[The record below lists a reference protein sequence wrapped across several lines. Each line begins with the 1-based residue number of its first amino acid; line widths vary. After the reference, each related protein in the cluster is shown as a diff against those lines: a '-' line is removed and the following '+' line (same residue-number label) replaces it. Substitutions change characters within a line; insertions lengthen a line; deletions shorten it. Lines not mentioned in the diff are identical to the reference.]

1 MSVGILGV
9 NIVSE
14 EPSSHTCDLRRA
26 AAPTESTVAGSLAV
40 QEKPTLAL
48 VHLTCITLLAAI
60 RCYHSAMA
68 WFQKPL
74 STLSRTALHTSLFLI
89 VLWHMQCSQYET
101 KRYDKD

>member
-48 VHLTCITLLAAI
+48 VHLTSRYWQPSGVIILLWPG
-60 RCYHSAMA
+60 S
-68 WFQKPL
+68 KSP
-74 STLSRTALHTSLFLI
+74 
-89 VLWHMQCSQYET
+89 
-101 KRYDKD
+101 